1 MSLNEIYELVLLFGG
16 VVMFVMSCILLFHP
30 KGLFPN
36 RVLGTLLVAYAF
48 CVIVFAIQSRSF
60 YMEFPHVLGVSSTVI
75 CLFFP
80 LMYMYIKTYL
90 FEKERKA
97 SNLIIHGIPF
107 VLSAIS
113 FTPFYIKSAAEKR
126 AIIENGFPEWLTTV
140 FSYGTNAVII
150 FGVFYTVLSFRAIH
164 FYENSHQD
172 ELSKV
177 QKNAIKWIR
186 QFLTINII
194 LWAVGSSEIL
204 LEILGKNIS
213 IDLFKVYYLGLTLL
227 SLSVGL
233 LTLFNPGIFDLNLK
247 QPAKVDK
254 PVSGKVMK
262 LDGQKPQL
270 SVVASSSETEK
281 KEFKNEKEIKIIIS
295 YIEETK
301 PYLNSTLTLQNLAE
315 EIRISK
321 NRVSELLNSSLG
333 SSFYDV
339 INEYRVKEVIR
350 LINEGKHEQHT
361 LLYLAEK
368 SGFHSKTTFNRSF
381 KKTTGKTPS
390 QYVQDFDAA

>member
-1 MSLNEIYELVLLFGG
+1 MSLNEIYELVLLIGG
-16 VVMFVMSCILLFHP
+16 VVMFVMSCILMFHP

-36 RVLGTLLVAYAF
+36 RVLGTLLLAYGF

-60 YMEFPHVLGVSSTVI
+60 YMEFPHVLGVGTTVI
-75 CLFFP
+75 SLFFP

-90 FEKERKA
+90 FEKERKV
-97 SNLIIHGIPF
+97 SNLIIHCIPF
-107 VLSAIS
+107 VLTAIS
-113 FTPFYIKSAAEKR
+113 LTSFYIKSAAEKR
-126 AIIENGFPEWLTTV
+126 AIIENGFPDWLT
-140 FSYGTNAVII
+140 SVITSSTI
-150 FGVFYTVLSFRAIH
+150 ATILLGVFYTVLAFRAIH
-164 FYENSHQD
+164 FFENSHQD
-172 ELSKV
+172 ELSRV
-177 QKNAIKWIR
+177 QKKAIKWMR

-204 LEILGKNIS
+204 LEILGKDIS

-227 SLSVGL
+227 SLAVGL
-233 LTLFNPGIFDLNLK
+233 LTLFYPDIFDLNLK
-247 QPAKVDK
+247 QPGKADK
-254 PVSGKVMK
+254 PVSGKVLK
-262 LDGQKPQL
+262 FEGQMAEL
-270 SVVASSSETEK
+270 SVVASSTEIEK
-281 KEFKNEKEIKIIIS
+281 KEFKNEKELKIIIS

-301 PYLNSTLTLQNLAE
+301 PYLNSALTLQNLAE
-315 EIRISK
+315 EIGISK

-333 SSFYDV
+333 FSFYDV